1 MYNDGDMNLEV
12 APEGVVN
19 ITPKAGDMVIITE
32 SLTHGAL
39 AWRPTDRMRRILV
52 LRYHLQTQGQS
63 GGIPEEVVSR
73 LSPET
78 VELISPAGPTDVKD
92 IVHGDVVELS

>member
-1 MYNDGDMNLEV
+1 
-12 APEGVVN
+12 
-19 ITPKAGDMVIITE
+19 MVIITE

-52 LRYHLQTQGQS
+52 LRYHPQTQGQS
-63 GGIPEEVVSR
+63 GAIPEEVALR

-78 VELISPAGPTDVKD
+78 AELISSAGPMDVKD
-92 IVHGDVVELS
+92 IVNRDVVELS

>member
-1 MYNDGDMNLEV
+1 LTFSRSAWV
-12 APEGVVN
+12 AAAVAAAMSWHIAAMPA
-19 ITPKAGDMVIITE
+19 TLWLR
-32 SLTHGAL
+32 S
-39 AWRPTDRMRRILV
+39 RRILV

-63 GGIPEEVVSR
+63 GGIPEEVVAR

-92 IVHGDVVELS
+92 IVHRDVVELS